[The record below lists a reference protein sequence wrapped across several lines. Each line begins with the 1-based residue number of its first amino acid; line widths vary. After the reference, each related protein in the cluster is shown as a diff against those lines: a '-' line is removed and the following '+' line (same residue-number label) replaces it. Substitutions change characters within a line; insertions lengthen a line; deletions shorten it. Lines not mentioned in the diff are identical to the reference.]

1 MGGFFLENYSK
12 APISAAGIHQANE
25 NALKSLRPVS
35 GPMKMTEIDATQIEI
50 PPAQSTPPQACPP
63 EGRDRVTWTPET
75 RDRPSGVSNPSAHP
89 QRCRQK
95 ETMSGQF
102 MRGRGVSRNSQGAV
116 SAALHDV
123 VGATGD

>member
-50 PPAQSTPPQACPP
+50 HLRNRLKHRKHVCRR
-63 EGRDRVTWTPET
+63 EGI
-75 RDRPSGVSNPSAHP
+75 A
-89 QRCRQK
+89 
-95 ETMSGQF
+95 
-102 MRGRGVSRNSQGAV
+102 
-116 SAALHDV
+116 
-123 VGATGD
+123 